1 MFIFEIAM
9 LNGYSGIWTRNF
21 GLCLPSLLVGQTMTR
36 QSWTGFLHTSTGQ
49 MCRSSARFQL
59 QVTMAKILAYMKLIY
74 NDYSKSITS
83 NHHKDNR
90 GCDVTAFWKE
100 VVLLIHVLGLK
111 FGGPLSFQIAAFLL
125 RNFQNFPKLNPLR
138 GWTLWGR
145 TTRAIGGTP
154 GRPLPYEHVWTQDS

>member
-1 MFIFEIAM
+1 MI
-9 LNGYSGIWTRNF
+9 
-21 GLCLPSLLVGQTMTR
+21 R

-100 VVLLIHVLGLK
+100 VVLLTHILGLK
-111 FGGPLSFQIAAFLL
+111 FRRATKFSNCSIFIKE
-125 RNFQNFPKLNPLR
+125 FPKFPKVEPPQ
-138 GWTLWGR
+138 GMDIVGSDYEGYWGAR
-145 TTRAIGGTP
+145 TS
-154 GRPLPYEHVWTQDS
+154 PLPSPMNTYGLRTPKYLHNVLEDTGLVLLKGQVNWW